1 MGAGALLFLV
11 LAFVGCFIEDPTFTW
26 RERAGTGSMLFSF
39 ALLCL
44 VCTYLI
50 LTMYRWN
57 DQVIEKRTVFGKK
70 SIRWDSVSDYVEK
83 GGRCYVLRTQTR
95 ERMVIDLSIIG
106 SASPL
111 RESVREKV
119 RRIREKRVAAALNAE
134 EFRFYKVVLGLK
146 IRSIVLKG
154 TKLSGTRKGRK
165 IEVELT
171 ELKTVEVIPRH
182 HQAEYLGEA
191 IVLADYH
198 GHRLSIEPPVGDFD
212 VLMEIVGRYG
222 KKALWV
228 DFSKGKPADRAA
240 RTVYLESKLERMR
253 GGSVA
258 FGLIPMALLCYMAY
272 KIDLRKIPYMM
283 SYWKD
288 IPVEIRRQLLVS
300 GALVFVCFLL
310 LLLFWLW
317 WLRETSRL
325 KKELKQI
332 DKTGSPAPR

>member
-57 DQVIEKRTVFGKK
+57 DQVIEKR
-70 SIRWDSVSDYVEK
+70 
-83 GGRCYVLRTQTR
+83 
-95 ERMVIDLSIIG
+95 MSIIG